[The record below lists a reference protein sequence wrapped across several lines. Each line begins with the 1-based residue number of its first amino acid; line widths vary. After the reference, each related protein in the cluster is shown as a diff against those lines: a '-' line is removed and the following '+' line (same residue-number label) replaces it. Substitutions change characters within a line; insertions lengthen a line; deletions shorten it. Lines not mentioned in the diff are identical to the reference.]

1 MNLKKL
7 MQEALDFW
15 QAKNFVQAEKI
26 LQKIIK
32 KDKKNSDAHANLG
45 AIYATTKQFELSE
58 IHLKLALR
66 NNNSIGLKANLIN
79 VLFEQK
85 KYIDAEILVNQLVE
99 HDPQNKHLLMTKA
112 KIIRNTGKLNEA
124 LNILEKL
131 HEGNKDDK
139 FIGVSFAYTLNLTK
153 QYITAVKIYE
163 SILKID
169 EHFFPAI
176 YNCGLIYLN
185 QRIDIKKAIIL
196 LEKSLVIQSN
206 NIELLLSLAAAYEE
220 VYRFKDAI
228 SLIEKAMLINPK
240 DPRVYYQ
247 LGCLHTHSNNLD
259 LSMKNLNYCLKL
271 KPNYIM
277 ANYVKSNLLLKEGDF
292 YNGFDLY
299 RYRIY
304 NESVNTRVDDTGINE
319 LSNQDNLLIFY
330 EQGIGDIILYS
341 RFFDE
346 IVKRVKKVTI
356 IIPKKL
362 RDFLSFNFQ
371 DIEFLIEN
379 EFVSEKYIDY
389 KQINLA
395 TVPRLLENI
404 DNIISSPKLLKS
416 NVFDNKLL
424 TKSKA
429 QKEKLCGIAWK
440 SNNAKVGDH
449 KSIVLDDFVKNIFR
463 DTEYKLINLQYGD
476 VEGEISKQQKPIEIT
491 NVDLFDDISSTAAL
505 INLCD
510 VVVTISNVT
519 AHIAGSMGKKTLL
532 LVPRYLGKFW
542 YWEKNLNIYKNI
554 EIFNQDEDG
563 GWTLAMK
570 NLKDCLKK
578 L

>member
-1 MNLKKL
+1 MNIKILLQK
-7 MQEALDFW
+7 AHACW
-15 QAKNFVQAEKI
+15 QSRDLVQAESI
-26 LQKIIK
+26 LHKIIK
-32 KDKKNSDAHANLG
+32 KDKTNVDAHANLG
-45 AIYATTKQFELSE
+45 AIYATNKQYELSE
-58 IHLKLALR
+58 IHLKIALK
-66 NNNSIGLKANLIN
+66 NKNSVALKANLIN

-85 KYIDAEILVNQLVE
+85 KYIDAEILINQLVE
-99 HDPQNKHLLMTKA
+99 HDPQNKNLLMTKA
-112 KIIRNTGKLNEA
+112 KIIRNTGKLDEA
-124 LNILEKL
+124 LNILEML
-131 HEGNKDDK
+131 YEENKVDK
-139 FIGVSFAYTLNLTK
+139 FIGISFAYTLNLTK
-153 QYITAVKIYE
+153 KYKRAIKIYE
-163 SILKID
+163 SILKED
-169 EHFFPAI
+169 EQFFPAI

-185 QRIDIKKAIIL
+185 QRINIKSAIAL
-196 LEKSLVIQSN
+196 LEKSLIIQPN

-228 SLIEKAMLINPK
+228 NLIEKAKLLNQK

-247 LGCLHTHSNNLD
+247 LGCLYTHFNKLD
-259 LSMKNLNYCLKL
+259 LSIKNLDYCLEL
-271 KPNYIM
+271 NPNYIM
-277 ANYVKSNLLLKEGDF
+277 ASYVKSNLLLKEGDF

-299 RYRIY
+299 RSRIH
-304 NESVNTRVDDTGINE
+304 NDSVNTRIDDTDINE

-346 IVKRVKKVTI
+346 LIKMVKRVTI
-356 IIPKKL
+356 IIPQKL
-362 RDFLSFNFQ
+362 KDFLSFNFQ
-371 DIEFLIEN
+371 DIEFLSEN
-379 EFVSEKYIDY
+379 EFQNEKYKDHKI
-389 KQINLA
+389 INLA
-395 TVPRLLENI
+395 TVPRLLRNI
-404 DNIISSPKLLKS
+404 DKVISSPRLLKS

-554 EIFNQDEDG
+554 EIFTQDEDG
-563 GWTLAMK
+563 GWKIAMEK
-570 NLKDCLKK
+570 LKDYLIS